1 MKKIALDTNFL
12 MIPWQFKVDIFSEFD
27 RICNFNYKL
36 YIFEESISELRNI
49 IHKAKGKDKKAA
61 QIALKLIKL
70 KNINIIKSEKKDVDS
85 LILEN
90 TGEYDYVAT
99 QDMALKR
106 ELVKK
111 GVSLIV
117 LRSKKHLILN
127 ERVKSV

>member
-70 KNINIIKSEKKDVDS
+70 KNINIINSEKKDVDS